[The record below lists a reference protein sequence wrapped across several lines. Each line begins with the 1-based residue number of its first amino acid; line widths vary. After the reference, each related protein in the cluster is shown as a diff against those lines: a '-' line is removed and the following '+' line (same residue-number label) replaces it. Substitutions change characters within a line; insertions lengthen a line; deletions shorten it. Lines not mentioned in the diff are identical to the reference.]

1 MVLPDKGWDAACE
14 ICEECFIFFEVSIN
28 YSRIAIAGVLRHH
41 GRSITRT
48 GNQKMR
54 HIISILMSN
63 EAGALARVVAL
74 FSSRGYNIESL
85 SVAPTEDSEVSRLTL
100 VTRGSDHVIE
110 QINNQLLKL
119 VDVVNTA
126 DMTRDDHFE
135 RELLLMKV
143 KVQPGAEQ
151 ALPELIKA
159 AGARVL
165 NDCPETYTLEL
176 TATNDRMDEFISQVS
191 GCAEILAV
199 VRSGAM
205 AIARGEN
212 VLSAEL

>member
-1 MVLPDKGWDAACE
+1 
-14 ICEECFIFFEVSIN
+14 
-28 YSRIAIAGVLRHH
+28 
-41 GRSITRT
+41 
-48 GNQKMR
+48 MR
-54 HIISILMSN
+54 HIISILMQN

-85 SVAPTEDSEVSRLTL
+85 SVAPTEDRVISRLTL
-100 VTRGSDHVIE
+100 VTRGSNEIIE

-126 DMTRDDHFE
+126 DMTMDDHIE

-143 KVQPGAEQ
+143 AIQAGSEQ
-151 ALPELIKA
+151 TLPALIEA

-165 NDCPETYTLEL
+165 DDSPETYTLEL
-176 TATNDRMDEFISQVS
+176 TGANILMDDFIVQV
-191 GCAEILAV
+191 GECAEILTV

-205 AIARGEN
+205 AIGRGQEI
-212 VLSAEL
+212 LSA